1 MGSEPEPLKALRFR
15 MPYSP
20 RRKPAGRPKAS
31 VIERILARLEAAP
44 DAALRV
50 NAIAQQIGIRAQYL
64 DAPLTALVLGNAIIE
79 TKDGFRLATVENRAR
94 LAAEMAARP
103 AIRRKKPPLGDLAR
117 RIVSRAHDLRQHGRI
132 GGATDLLERAGRQ
145 CRCPR
150 ISANF
155 HVLADLFGDCLGPY
169 RDVTRADATRIAH
182 AAGIEAERFA

>member
-1 MGSEPEPLKALRFR
+1 MATEPAPIVALRFR
-15 MPYSP
+15 MPYPP

-31 VIERILARLEAAP
+31 VAERILARLQAEPEAVLRRNAL
-44 DAALRV
+44 AARV
-50 NAIAQQIGIRAQYL
+50 GVRADYL
-64 DAPLTALVLGNAIIE
+64 DAPLTALVLAGSIIE
-79 TKDGFRLATVENRAR
+79 LSAGFCLATPANQAR
-94 LAAEMAARP
+94 LKAEVASRP
-103 AIRRKKPPLGDLAR
+103 ARRGAQPLGELAR
-117 RIVSRAHDLRQHGRI
+117 RIVARAHDLRRHGRI

-182 AAGIEAERFA
+182 AAGVTAERFA